1 MIQANLDSKET
12 ARRRVGV
19 SVPTEDTAH
28 RTVAHANDADGG
40 QCPPYKLGK
49 ERWWAVPTLQ
59 VLVLS
64 VVWIGMGRETAGQTA
79 VPSSKRALIEQAL
92 GEPTKIS
99 LDKVKLGDAVA
110 RITEQTGVEIV
121 MSPESM
127 RYVPDGAGAVIQRVN
142 IANVPLRQGLSELFS
157 PLGMTFELRDDRVE
171 IVPKEVIRCL
181 GRAATWAELRTLE
194 DLAKMQPGLDAKA
207 LAALQARIQFQVS
220 TQGGAWDVLS
230 QTIRNVGA
238 GAGDQVLSV
247 ACANLGWGWCLS
259 EDHIVIGPLQQE
271 IRRRLQT
278 PITLRMSGRPVFEV
292 MTAVGQAVHVPVR
305 TEPGAI
311 TSLPSSMQNNFSV
324 SAKDQPAEQVLAA
337 IAANTGLGYLID
349 PDGVTFY
356 NPNMQAPKS
365 APSGGTAVKPGA
377 GSGSGGSDPY
387 VGKIVVPLSNGT
399 SMEWLVRWSELP
411 EDLRERRADDLER
424 SFNQLREKSAA
435 TAP

>member
-1 MIQANLDSKET
+1 MKIAE
-12 ARRRVGV
+12 
-19 SVPTEDTAH
+19 
-28 RTVAHANDADGG
+28 GG
-40 QCPPYKLGK
+40 QCPPYGKTGGGRCPPYERRSRYAVGVFTLALG
-49 ERWWAVPTLQ
+49 AA
-59 VLVLS
+59 
-64 VVWIGMGRETAGQTA
+64 WIGVGGEAAGQPA
-79 VPSSKRALIEQAL
+79 APSSKRALVEQAL

-99 LDKVKLGDAVA
+99 LDNVKLGDAVA

-121 MSPESM
+121 MTPESM

-142 IANVPLRQGLSELFS
+142 IANVPLRQGLGELFS
-157 PLGMTFELRDDRVE
+157 PLGMTFEVRDDRVE

-181 GRAATWAELRTLE
+181 GRAATWTELRTLE
-194 DLAKMQPGLDAKA
+194 DLTKMQPGLDAKA
-207 LAALQARIQFQVS
+207 LAALQARIQFHVS
-220 TQGGAWDVLS
+220 TQGGGGAWDVLS

-238 GAGDQVLSV
+238 GTGDEVLSV

-259 EDHIVIGPLQQE
+259 DDHIVIGPLQQE
-271 IRRRLQT
+271 IRRRLQR

-311 TSLPSSMQNNFSV
+311 TSLPSSTQNNYSV
-324 SAKDQPAEQVLAA
+324 SAKDQPAEVVLAG

-356 NPNMQAPKS
+356 NPNVQAPKAATS
-365 APSGGTAVKPGA
+365 DGLAVKPGA

-424 SFNQLREKSAA
+424 SFRQLREKSAA